1 VNNLENDTILQ
12 IKELYTL
19 DSHTLEATDECGQ
32 TALHHA
38 AALGHYDIVKFI
50 IGVTPVSLLNKKDNK

>member
-1 VNNLENDTILQ
+1 MVLQ
-12 IKELYTL
+12 IKELYSSE
-19 DSHTLEATDECGQ
+19 SHTLEATDEWGQ

-50 IGVTPVSLLNKKDNK
+50 VDVAPLSLLNKKDNK